1 VYIYIHIY
9 IYTQEHRGDEMD
21 DALKQL
27 RMHKDLVTPT
37 LIQINKDKS
46 LRLQND
52 VNGIHIYIYILMDI
66 YVYI

>member
-1 VYIYIHIY
+1 
-9 IYTQEHRGDEMD
+9 MD

-52 VNGIHIYIYILMDI
+52 VNGIYTYIYIY
-66 YVYI
+66 